1 VKIFKS
7 KKKKAVLVCCGTGC
21 LANNSLEIYK
31 ELKRKAEISGINVKI
46 RPAVKATGCN
56 GLCEKGPIVK
66 IYPDDIF
73 YCNVK
78 VSDVDEIIDRTIKND
93 EVIDRLLYLD
103 TSTGKRVK
111 SHKDSKFYGKQ
122 TKIVLRNIGEVD
134 PASIE
139 DYIERGG
146 YQALK
151 KALSDLSP
159 GDVISEIKKSGLRGR
174 GGAGY
179 PTGSKWEQCDKANNF
194 PKYVVCNGDEGDPGA
209 FMDRSIMEGDPHSVI
224 EGMLIC
230 AYAVRAEQGYAYI
243 RDEYSLAIENMSKA
257 IEQAKKRGFLGS
269 NILNKGFNFDIQ
281 IVRGGGAFVCGES
294 TALMSSIEG
303 NVGEPRIKYIHST
316 ERGLWEHPTVLN
328 NVETWANVPVIID
341 KGAEWFNSIGTER
354 SKGTKVFSLVGKVN
368 NTGLIEVPMGMTLKE
383 IIFDIGGGI
392 PGSKKF
398 KAVQTGGPSGGCIP
412 ESLVDLK
419 VDFDS
424 LDEAGSMMG
433 SGGMIVMDED
443 TCMVEVARYYLN
455 FLSEESCGKCV
466 PCREGIKRMLGIVD
480 GICSGR
486 GQEEDIDLLFELSET
501 IKEAS
506 LCGLG
511 KTAPNPVITT
521 IKYFREE
528 YLEHIINK
536 RCPAGTCKELINYY
550 IDEDICK
557 GCGLCQKNCPSG
569 AISGQLKSK
578 YTIDISKCAKCGV
591 CRDVCKFKAVKI
603 KGGVAK

>member
-1 VKIFKS
+1 MKIFNS
-7 KKKKAVLVCCGTGC
+7 RKKKTVLVCCGTGC

-31 ELKRKAEISGINVKI
+31 ELKRKAGASGIKAKI
-46 RPAVKATGCN
+46 RPVVKATGCN

-93 EVIDRLLYLD
+93 EIIDRLLYLD
-103 TSTGKRVK
+103 TSTGQRVK
-111 SHKDSKFYGKQ
+111 SHKDSQFYGRQK
-122 TKIVLRNIGEVD
+122 KIALRNIGEVD
-134 PASIE
+134 PANIE

-151 KALSDLSP
+151 KALFNLSP

-174 GGAGY
+174 GGGGY
-179 PTGSKWEQCDKANNF
+179 PTGSKWEQCNKVNSF

-230 AYAVRAEQGYAYI
+230 AYAIRAEQGYIYI

-257 IEQAKKRGFLGS
+257 IEQAKERRFLGS
-269 NILNKGFNFDIQ
+269 NILGREFNFDIQ

-303 NVGEPRIKYIHST
+303 NVGEPRTKYIHST
-316 ERGLWEHPTVLN
+316 ERGLWGQPTVLN
-328 NVETWANVPVIID
+328 NVETWANVPEIII
-341 KGAEWFNSIGTER
+341 KGAGWFSSIGTGK

-368 NTGLIEVPMGMTLKE
+368 NTGLIEVPMGITLRE

-392 PGSKKF
+392 PGNKKF
-398 KAVQTGGPSGGCIP
+398 KAVQTGGPSGGCVP

-455 FLSEESCGKCV
+455 FLAGESCGKCV
-466 PCREGIKRMLGIVD
+466 PCREGIKRMLELVE
-480 GICSGR
+480 GICAGKGR
-486 GQEEDIDLLFELSET
+486 EEDIDLLLELSGT

-528 YLEHIINK
+528 YLEHIVNK
-536 RCPAGTCKELINYY
+536 RCPAGTCKELTSYY
-550 IDEDICK
+550 IDGDACK
-557 GCGLCQKNCPSG
+557 GCGLCRKNCPSG
-569 AISGQLKSK
+569 AISGQLKSNF
-578 YTIDISKCAKCGV
+578 TIDASKCIKCGA
-591 CRDVCKFKAVKI
+591 CRDVCRFNAVKI
-603 KGGVAK
+603 KGGVAE